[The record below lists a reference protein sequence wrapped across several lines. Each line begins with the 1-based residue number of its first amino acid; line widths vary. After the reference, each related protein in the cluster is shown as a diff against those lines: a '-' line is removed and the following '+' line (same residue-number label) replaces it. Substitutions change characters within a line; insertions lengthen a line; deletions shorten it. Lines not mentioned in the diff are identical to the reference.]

1 MRRDSPAAY
10 LDREAKVS
18 EVMVG
23 FVMGF
28 ACGALWMAHGL
39 LMKPKS

>member
-1 MRRDSPAAY
+1 M
-10 LDREAKVS
+10 S
-18 EVMVG
+18 EVLVG

-39 LMKPKS
+39 LMKGAENEARMETV